1 MIVMISIVPLLICGF
16 DGSIKNDH
24 DWIVG
29 IDHCDDLITVD

>member
-29 IDHCDDLITVD
+29 H